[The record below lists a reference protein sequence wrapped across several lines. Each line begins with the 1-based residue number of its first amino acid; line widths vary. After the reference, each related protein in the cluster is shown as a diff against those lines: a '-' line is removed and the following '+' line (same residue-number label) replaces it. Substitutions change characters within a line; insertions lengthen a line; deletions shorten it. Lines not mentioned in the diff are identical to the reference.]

1 MKSSRLEIFIKFLT
15 MVPFFTLTMSVIL
28 MTTGVEHDAPFEVA
42 GMATIFT
49 TMITLLI
56 CDVN

>member
-1 MKSSRLEIFIKFLT
+1 